1 MPSFTPYQTSN
12 QYPAGDAPFRIAET
26 FGPVPRGH
34 DYLDDLRMNWRRTP
48 NAEYPD
54 GYLGTLN
61 TRRGDRLMDGLKS
74 RMNQRPYT
82 RGIHKG
88 ERIEARDYFW
98 PDEFNQWSGLVAQ
111 VAGKRF
117 SPPGLGEWL
126 QDERYPTDRQVGP
139 RGMPGGTTG
148 PPRPFADP
156 DRLPTLREHAPPW
169 AAGVRG
175 NPGMAV
181 AYPGR

>member
-12 QYPAGDAPFRIAET
+12 QYPAGDAPFRVAET

-34 DYLDDLRMNWRRTP
+34 DALDDLRMNWRRTP

-61 TRRGDRLMDGLKS
+61 TRRGDRLLDGLKS
-74 RMNQRPYT
+74 RMNQRPYQ

-88 ERIEARDYFW
+88 QQLENRDYFW

-111 VAGKRF
+111 QAGMRF
-117 SPPGLGEWL
+117 VPPGLLEWL
-126 QDERYPTDRQVGP
+126 PDERYPTDRRTGP
-139 RGMPGGTTG
+139 RGTPAGNG